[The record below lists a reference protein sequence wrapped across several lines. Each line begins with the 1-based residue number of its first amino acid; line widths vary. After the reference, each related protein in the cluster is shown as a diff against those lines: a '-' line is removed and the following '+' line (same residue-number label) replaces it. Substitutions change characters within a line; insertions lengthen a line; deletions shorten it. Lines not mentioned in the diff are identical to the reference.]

1 MTAFINHDSFIN
13 HHSIHSFIHS
23 IIIFIFMELE
33 QLQAELAKAKKIVQ
47 QLEAE
52 IEAIIDAQEYSDS
65 SID

>member
-1 MTAFINHDSFIN
+1 
-13 HHSIHSFIHS
+13 
-23 IIIFIFMELE
+23 MELE

>member
-1 MTAFINHDSFIN
+1 
-13 HHSIHSFIHS
+13 
-23 IIIFIFMELE
+23 MELE

-52 IEAIIDAQEYSDS
+52 IETIIDAQEYSDS